1 MIQIWA
7 GKWEERPP
15 FHLTVFDSITAVL
28 SFTRSSNIRN
38 WEKRGL
44 VQGLESFVMFDY
56 DYLYSL
62 VKCKQHGSTP
72 SSQ

>member
-1 MIQIWA
+1 MLIQWNDTDL
-7 GKWEERPP
+7 GWEMGTE
-15 FHLTVFDSITAVL
+15 TCITAVL